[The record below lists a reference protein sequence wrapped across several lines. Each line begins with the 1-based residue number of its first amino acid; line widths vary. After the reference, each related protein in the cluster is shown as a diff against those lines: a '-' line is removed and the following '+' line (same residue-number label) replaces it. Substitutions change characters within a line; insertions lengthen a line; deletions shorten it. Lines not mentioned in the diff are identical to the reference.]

1 MSQHPVKVDPLA
13 PGEDCWGKPSAFL
26 ALLAKK
32 LFVDLPA
39 GIIAKLWQGPSEPPA
54 DKKDWLWFNETTK
67 GKPVGFFSFYKG
79 KQVPVWPSSSGT
91 VAPVMVFNG
100 RVDAVKPPFTF
111 CDGREGTPDMTVQML
126 VLGTLAAPVAADYIS
141 GILADGDVK
150 DEVEFQ
156 IGYMQLTGYT
166 D

>member
-39 GIIAKLWQGPSEPPA
+39 GLISKIWQGPSEPPS
-54 DKKDWLWFNETTK
+54 DKKDWLWYNETAK
-67 GKPVGFFSFYKG
+67 GKPIGFFSFYKG
-79 KQVPVWPSSSGT
+79 KQVPVWP
-91 VAPVMVFNG
+91 APTGAAPIMIFNG
-100 RVDAVKPPFTF
+100 RVDTVVPPFSV
-111 CDGREGTPDMTVQML
+111 CDGRDGTPDLKAQMI
-126 VLGTLAAPVAADYIS
+126 VEGTGVAPVSGDEVGGAGTDAAN
-141 GILADGDVK
+141 LK
-150 DEVEFQ
+150 DETDLL